1 MPSPRP
7 RAKTIDS
14 HHQIT
19 TSRPSGFLSLQVCV
33 LVLLRLSH
41 NPNPWSRFGVT
52 ADRFPKILENQKQ
65 EHRVLSAPPDKSLA
79 NQHCPLC
86 PESQCFPPKMFRI
99 IHGSGASVIVSSSR
113 KRLMNH
119 IKLIL
124 LSCKKQQLTTKC
136 AKSVIM
142 SSITSPHKM

>member
-1 MPSPRP
+1 M
-7 RAKTIDS
+7 
-14 HHQIT
+14 
-19 TSRPSGFLSLQVCV
+19 CV
-33 LVLLRLSH
+33 LVLLTRVIVYTF
-41 NPNPWSRFGVT
+41 WSILA

-124 LSCKKQQLTTKC
+124 GLESLKPSVLFVCNKHLSHASLHISRSSSRFREAFTKT
-136 AKSVIM
+136 A
-142 SSITSPHKM
+142 HF